1 MKKNNNIAWLLLSF
15 CVLCASCYKDKGNYD
30 YKPLDK
36 VLIDTVKRNT
46 LSSYAIYRYDELVI
60 SPRIFFNE
68 QEVTAADQVS
78 GKLAFTWAIY
88 QASSGG
94 KVYTRDTLSNDLT
107 FRKSISK
114 PAGRWIVILTVK
126 NLITKVEEYM
136 KFNVQVDEQLS
147 DGWMLLY
154 EKNGNTDVG
163 LIVDD
168 WTKKNVVQTRTFSDM
183 FLNSNGYPLLGEP
196 RGLMHSP
203 STLATAEVM
212 IASAHD
218 LVAVEKSSFQV
229 FYPIEKLFWSF
240 IPGGEIKCISAN
252 NTTGGR
258 KEVIIYNNKIHGVN
272 HGSSSTSRINF
283 FGAAYN
289 GSYGDLAE
297 WSATAFGIGFEA
309 VVYDKTNKRFL
320 NIPASGTTVQ
330 SFASQI
336 STAAFDVNNVGLDP
350 EAFDWGRGNGT
361 PTVGYEYSVM
371 KNTTERFLL
380 VSNFTNAVANQVAI
394 GKYPLSGI
402 PLTTPIRT
410 LNSAFG
416 GNYTLV
422 GTDKIVYLHRYQQ
435 SSTAIAEW
443 DAPVNE
449 DVTCVR
455 LQKFYYNPAVTSL
468 LLPRPNTAVYI
479 ATWNATTKI
488 GKVYAYEIDQTS
500 GSINKS
506 TERVYSGFGKIK
518 DMTYKWS
525 L

>member
-15 CVLCASCYKDKGNYD
+15 CVLCASCYKDKGNYE

-36 VLIDTVKRNT
+36 VLIDTAKRNI

-94 KVYTRDTLSNDLT
+94 KVYIRDTLSNDLT

-114 PAGRWIVILTVK
+114 PVGRWIVILTVK

-163 LIVDD
+163 LIVDN
-168 WTKKNVVQTRTFSDM
+168 WTKKNVVQTRTFADM
-183 FLNSNGYPLLGEP
+183 FQTSNGYPLQGVP
-196 RGLMHSP
+196 RALLHSP

-212 IASAHD
+212 IASARD
-218 LVAVEKSSFQV
+218 MVAVEKSSFQV
-229 FYPIEKLFWSF
+229 FYPMDKLFWSF
-240 IPGGEIKCISAN
+240 IPGGEIKTVSAN
-252 NTTGGR
+252 NGR
-258 KEVIIYNNKIHGVN
+258 KEVIIYNNRIHTVN
-272 HGSSSTSRINF
+272 HTSSSTSRINF

-289 GSYGDLAE
+289 GSYGDLAQ
-297 WSATAFGIGFEA
+297 WAATAFGTGFEA
-309 VVYDKTNKRFL
+309 VVYDQTNKKFL
-320 NIPASGTTVQ
+320 NIPTGGTAVVP
-330 SFASQI
+330 FATQI
-336 STAAFDVNNVGLDP
+336 PTAAFDVNNVGLDP

-361 PTVGYEYSVM
+361 PNVGYEYSVM
-371 KNTTERFLL
+371 KNNTDRFLL
-380 VSNFTNAVANQVAI
+380 VSNFTNAVATQIAI
-394 GKYPLSGI
+394 GKYPITGI

-416 GNYTLV
+416 GNYTLM
-422 GTDKIVYLHRYQQ
+422 GTERTVYLHRYQQ
-435 SSTAIAEW
+435 SSAVIAEW
-443 DAPVNE
+443 EAPSGE
-449 DVTCVR
+449 EVTCVR

-468 LLPRPNTAVYI
+468 LLPMPNTVVYI
-479 ATWNATTKI
+479 GTWNAGTNN
-488 GKVYAYEIDQTS
+488 GKVYAYTIDPTN
-500 GSINKS
+500 GTINKS
-506 TERVYSGFGKIK
+506 TERVYTGFGKIK